1 MTGGDFGV
9 LWGYS
14 RTWGQS
20 SGRGGFGKGGQP
32 MVMYRQ
38 SAKQGMSSGRRDGE
52 PWEVKVEFKMGLDC
66 EVRCQSWCTVLVKA
80 PRSLRSLLFLMPP
93 LSSKATLLTRRESG
107 PSPLAWLDE
116 YRLTYSPSPTSSLA
130 LSLYG
135 GKRRTAKRMTDARK
149 KQMCLK
155 KKRYYE
161 CESWTKP
168 DKTNK

>member
-1 MTGGDFGV
+1 MTLESFEVIVVHGDSPV
-9 LWGYS
+9 A
-14 RTWGQS
+14 
-20 SGRGGFGKGGQP
+20 GGFGKGGQP

-38 SAKQGMSSGRRDGE
+38 VSEAGHAKRSKRR
-52 PWEVKVEFKMGLDC
+52 WTLRSQVEFKMGLDC
-66 EVRCQSWCTVLVKA
+66 EVRCQSWCTVFVKA

-93 LSSKATLLTRRESG
+93 LSAKATLLTRRESG

-149 KQMCLK
+149 KQMCVK
-155 KKRYYE
+155 KKSILRM
-161 CESWTKP
+161 WKLQAVKP
-168 DKTNK
+168 VKTNK